1 MREHDLKRCQL
12 LTYPIPS
19 LFHNLPPAFVPE
31 CRADA
36 VLVIDAQEQ
45 TLVGKFLNTNTQVT
59 I

>member
-1 MREHDLKRCQL
+1 MREHDQKRSQL

-19 LFHNLPPAFVPE
+19 LSHNPPPALVPE

-45 TLVGKFLNTNTQVT
+45 TLVGKFLTTNTQVT